1 MDREFARSIHCNYY
15 LERVIMS
22 NVNNSQIA
30 NAVGVALGDL
40 KKIESEA
47 AVLKDVINKSITQLH
62 TGKVKVGT
70 YRKDGTGCAI
80 ATAFI
85 DGCVESGIAASTAQ
99 KVYLPTFKEAVAS
112 GKPVTDWNGQRAK
125 AKAGKG
131 AKASEPKSLANKLAT
146 CYRDAGFAEF
156 VSDLQSAYDN
166 AEGDLI
172 DCIKSYLEAEGIELK
187 DAE

>member
-1 MDREFARSIHCNYY
+1 MKDIN
-15 LERVIMS
+15 L
-22 NVNNSQIA
+22 SQIA
-30 NAVGVALGDL
+30 NAVGAALGQL
-40 KKIESEA
+40 KQAEVSAIT
-47 AVLKDVINKSITQLH
+47 LKDTINNYIVELH
-62 TGKVKVGT
+62 SKKAKVGI
-70 YRKDGTGCAI
+70 YKKDGTGCAI

-99 KVYLPTFKEAVAS
+99 KVYLPTFKQAVAS

-146 CYRDAGFAEF
+146 CYRDEGFAEF
-156 VSDLQSAYDN
+156 VADLQTAYDN

-172 DCIKSYLEAEGIELK
+172 DCIKSYLEAAGIELK
-187 DAE
+187 DKE